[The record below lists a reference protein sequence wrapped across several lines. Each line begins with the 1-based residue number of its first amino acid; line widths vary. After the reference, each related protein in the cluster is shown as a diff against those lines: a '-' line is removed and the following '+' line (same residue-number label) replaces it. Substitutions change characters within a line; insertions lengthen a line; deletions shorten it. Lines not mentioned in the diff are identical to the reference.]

1 MGKFSGLL
9 KRVKNFFTND
19 KNIFRIYNDPSLLD
33 PYYAIPS
40 QLRPDRSKMPR
51 ELL

>member
-19 KNIFRIYNDPSLLD
+19 KNKFRIYNEPSKLD
-33 PYYAIPS
+33 PYYGIPS
-40 QLRPDRSKMPR
+40 QLRPDRSRIPR

>member
-9 KRVKNFFTND
+9 KRVKNFFIDD
-19 KNIFRIYNDPSLLD
+19 KNKYRIRNDPRLLD
-33 PYYAIPS
+33 PYYGIPS
-40 QLRPDRSKMPR
+40 QLRPDRSKIPR